1 MPLVLCHLCYATCVM
16 PLAPLFCIC
25 ISIFLYWKFSG
36 SIKYSS
42 AEIYITRV
50 GGGNV
55 VTTIGS
61 NVTLE
66 WSCRVRGNHSVG
78 MLAWSLKL
86 HTVTDRTRIAWLYY
100 RPEKFWIGITKSIHY
115 GRRVRWTGEA
125 SQGKISFVIQDVRI
139 SDAQSYKLS
148 WKVILPSRNGSR
160 QVVMTQSKLMVT
172 VAGNYWYN
180 IKAR

>member
-1 MPLVLCHLCYATCVM
+1 M
-16 PLAPLFCIC
+16 
-25 ISIFLYWKFSG
+25 
-36 SIKYSS
+36 
-42 AEIYITRV
+42 
-50 GGGNV
+50 

-61 NVTLE
+61 DVTLK

-86 HTVTDRTRIAWLYY
+86 HTVTDRTRIALLYY
-100 RPEKFWIGITKSIHY
+100 SPKRFWIDVTKSIHY

-180 IKAR
+180 IKARSKGGCPSNHSFFIMSRDGRKFKGIRLLRHKQVANGGV